1 MLFECS
7 SYNERM
13 RKILVISLYNGDNE
27 IDEIDEEEY
36 SYITSNYTK
45 NTKGDR
51 VIWLGEEYMYME
63 I

>member
-1 MLFECS
+1 MLFESS

-13 RKILVISLYNGDNE
+13 KKILVISLYNGDNE

-36 SYITSNYTK
+36 SHITSNCTK

-51 VIWLGEEYMYME
+51 VIWLDEEYMYME

>member
-1 MLFECS
+1 MK
-7 SYNERM
+7 
-13 RKILVISLYNGDNE
+13 KILVISLYNGDNE
-27 IDEIDEEEY
+27 IDEVDEEEY

-63 I
+63 IE